1 MGLNQLNLNLISD
14 KNDPLSQGYT
24 TYQIR
29 KFCH

>member
-1 MGLNQLNLNLISD
+1 MGLNQLNPNLISD